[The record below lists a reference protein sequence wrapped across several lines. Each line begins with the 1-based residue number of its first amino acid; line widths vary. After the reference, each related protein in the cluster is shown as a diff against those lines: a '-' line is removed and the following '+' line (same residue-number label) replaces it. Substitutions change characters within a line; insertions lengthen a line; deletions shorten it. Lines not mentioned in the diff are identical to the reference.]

1 MPRLP
6 LLPQP
11 REVTEADGTF
21 LLNSG
26 TPVQY
31 ARGAS
36 DATVRSAENLI
47 ATLQTHLGVELPLR
61 PSSEPSERATISLL
75 LTGRDANVFP
85 ADRFG
90 RSWPDERGDQAY
102 QLTITPDSVVVA
114 AASESGLFYGV
125 QTLIQ
130 IAKAT
135 GRSWPCLTIT
145 DWPVLPVRGLMLDV
159 SRMKVARL
167 KTLEKMVKT
176 LAHYKYNHF
185 QLHTEHTFDFPRHPE
200 IGANASPITPAEIV
214 HLDRVCR
221 EHHIELVPNLQ
232 SLGHQRTMLSKA
244 KYAHL
249 AETPW
254 NWSLATSRE
263 ESFELLNELYGDLLP
278 AFSSKWFNVN
288 ADEPWDYG
296 RGQSAEMTE
305 RDGIG
310 NVFLYHIK
318 RLRDLA
324 AKHGRKIMIWADV
337 LKYHPELA
345 DSLPKD
351 ILLLDWWYE
360 PKDRYETV
368 DLFTKTSRDFWV
380 CPGTS
385 SWSSFF
391 PRLENAVINVERFVR
406 DGIAAGASGMLMTDW
421 GDGGHYQQMSHSWY
435 PLIWAAECGWTGS
448 GTAHD
453 EFQTAF
459 SLQFFGD
466 SSGEL
471 ARALYRL
478 GAAMTNDLNWR
489 ATWNRAVGLWEEP
502 LLGHVADGSPPEVT
516 AGTRDAARALE
527 PLLGHIVDSGIR
539 HDLAFTLYQIT
550 FVVEKVETTRAIR
563 DWLKSADTTSGAD
576 QDRLQQL
583 DTLIDQL
590 RAQRQALPGMVREF
604 RQRWIAQSK
613 RAEIRVNLS
622 RFENLIARYDIAID
636 WLIAQRDVYAMGN
649 PVDTDLSTYNDGG
662 YAVLFQESRQNID
675 RLIDIIGFDALPED
689 IKGWIGNLEPER
701 RPDGQTARR

>member
-11 REVTEADGTF
+11 REIEETGGTF
-21 LLNSG
+21 LLDSG

-31 ARGAS
+31 AAGAS
-36 DATVRSAENLI
+36 DATVRSAENLV
-47 ATLQTHLGVELPLR
+47 AALHAQLGVELPLR
-61 PSSEPSERATISLL
+61 PTSEPDARATISLL
-75 LTGRDANVFP
+75 LTERDASVFP

-90 RSWPDERGDQAY
+90 WSWPDDLADQAY
-102 QLTITPDSVVVA
+102 RLTISANGVVVL

-130 IAKAT
+130 IVKAT
-135 GRSWPCLTIT
+135 GRSWPCLTIS
-145 DWPVLPVRGLMLDV
+145 DWPVLPVRGLMQDV

-167 KTLEKMVKT
+167 ETLEKMVKK
-176 LAHYKYNHF
+176 LANYKYNHF

-232 SLGHQRTMLSKA
+232 SLGHQRTMLSKP

-263 ESFELLNELYGDLLP
+263 ESFELLDELYGDLLP

-296 RGQSAEMTE
+296 RGQSAAMTE

-310 NVFLYHIK
+310 NVFLYHIE
-318 RLRDLA
+318 RLQELA

-345 DSLPKD
+345 DSLPED

-368 DLFTKTSRDFWV
+368 DLFTKTGRDFWV

-385 SWSSFF
+385 SWSSLF

-406 DGIAAGASGMLMTDW
+406 DGVAAGASGMLMTDW
-421 GDGGHYQQMSHSWY
+421 GDGGHYQQMSPSWY
-435 PLIWAAECGWTGS
+435 PLIWAAESGWTGS
-448 GTAHD
+448 ETSHQD
-453 EFQTAF
+453 FQPAF

-478 GAAMTNDLNWR
+478 GTAMTNDLNWR
-489 ATWNRAVGLWEEP
+489 ATWNTAVGLWEEP
-502 LLGHVADGSPPEVT
+502 LLGKVADASLPEVT
-516 AGTRDAARALE
+516 AEAREAARALE
-527 PLLGHIVDSGIR
+527 PMLGQIADAGIR
-539 HDLAFTLYQIT
+539 HDLAFTLYQIQ
-550 FVVEKVETTRAIR
+550 FVVEKVETTRAVR
-563 DWLKSADTTSGAD
+563 DWLKSASGAD
-576 QDRLQQL
+576 RQPLDAL
-583 DTLIDQL
+583 DTVIDQL
-590 RAQRQALPGMVREF
+590 RAQRQALPGMVAEF
-604 RQRWIAQSK
+604 RQRWIEQSK
-613 RAEIRVNLS
+613 RAEIRGNLS
-622 RFENLIARYDIAID
+622 RFENLIARYDAAID
-636 WLIAQRDVYAMGN
+636 WLTAQREGYADGK
-649 PVDTDLSTYNDGG
+649 PVDTSLSTYDDSG
-662 YAVLFQESRQNID
+662 YAVLFQESRQNIA
-675 RLIDIIGFDALPED
+675 RLIEIIGFDALPED
-689 IKGWIGNLEPER
+689 IKGWIGNLE
-701 RPDGQTARR
+701 TA

>member
-11 REVTEADGTF
+11 REVSETDGAF

-31 ARGAS
+31 AIGAS
-36 DATVRSAENLI
+36 DATVRSAGNVI
-47 ATLQTHLGVELPLR
+47 AALQTHLGVELPLR
-61 PSSEPSERATISLL
+61 PASEPSAQGTISLL
-75 LTGRDANVFP
+75 LTGRDVAVFP
-85 ADRFG
+85 AEQFG
-90 RSWPDERGDQAY
+90 WSGLHELGDQAY
-102 QLTITPDSVVVA
+102 RLSVKPDGVVIA

-135 GRSWPCLTIT
+135 GRSWPCLSIT
-145 DWPVLPVRGLMLDV
+145 DWPALPVRGLMQDI

-167 KTLEKMVKT
+167 ETLEKMVKT

-232 SLGHQRTMLSKA
+232 SLGHQRTMLSKPT
-244 KYAHL
+244 YTHL
-249 AETPW
+249 AETLW

-263 ESFELLNELYGDLLP
+263 ESFELLDELYGDLLP
-278 AFSSKWFNVN
+278 AFTSRWFNVN

-296 RGQSAEMTE
+296 RGQSAAMTE

-310 NVFLYHIK
+310 NVFLHHIK
-318 RLRDLA
+318 RLRKLA
-324 AKHGRKIMIWADV
+324 ANYDRKIMIWADV
-337 LKYHPELA
+337 LKDHPELA

-368 DLFTKTSRDFWV
+368 DLFTRTGRDFWV

-385 SWSSFF
+385 SWSSLF
-391 PRLENAVINVERFVR
+391 PRLDNAVINVERFVR

-435 PLIWAAECGWTGS
+435 PLTWAAECGWTGS
-448 GTAHD
+448 ETAHP
-453 EFQTAF
+453 EFQNAF

-466 SSGEL
+466 ASGEL

-489 ATWNRAVGLWEEP
+489 ATWNTAVGLWEEP
-502 LLGHVADGSPPEVT
+502 LLGEVADASPPEVT
-516 AGTRDAARALE
+516 AEARSAAQALE
-527 PLLGHIVDSGIR
+527 PLLGHINDTGIR
-539 HDLAFTLYQIT
+539 RDIAFTLYQIQ

-563 DWLKSADTTSGAD
+563 DWLQHADTTSGAD

-583 DTLIDQL
+583 DTLIAQL
-590 RAQRQALPGMVREF
+590 RAQRQALPGMINEF

-622 RFENLIARYDIAID
+622 RFENLIARYAAAID
-636 WLIAQRDVYAMGN
+636 WLSVQREAFSTGN
-649 PVDTDLSTYNDGG
+649 PVDANLSTYDDAG
-662 YAVLFQESRQNID
+662 YAVLFAESRQNIE
-675 RLIDIIGFDALPED
+675 RLIEIIGFDALPED
-689 IKGWIGNLEPER
+689 IKSWIGNMETAV
-701 RPDGQTARR
+701 RP